1 MGLPNTENSNIIV
14 DNRAKQ
20 RVIGIA
26 MKNDEGLMIIDIAY
40 QLAYKLHLIMLV
52 YHELYGMK
60 VDVKSFQEFLNSRSD
75 VLMQHHEMNVDELID
90 SNLAE
95 QQIILLN
102 NEANSCYQQALNIS
116 RQVHELEETIIAF
129 EKERN
134 LQCFKTNQEFVYDHM
149 VDIQNEEH
157 IKFIT
162 DNQNLLN

>member
-75 VLMQHHEMNVDELID
+75 VLMQYHEMNVDELID

-95 QQIILLN
+95 
-102 NEANSCYQQALNIS
+102 
-116 RQVHELEETIIAF
+116 
-129 EKERN
+129 
-134 LQCFKTNQEFVYDHM
+134 
-149 VDIQNEEH
+149 
-157 IKFIT
+157 
-162 DNQNLLN
+162 